1 MDIQVV
7 LYQVCTCQ
15 KLVKPLVADLFGEV
29 PVICYI
35 VVIIDPSG
43 S

>member
-15 KLVKPLVADLFGEV
+15 KLVEPLVADLFRAG
-29 PVICYI
+29 ISYI
-35 VVIIDPSG
+35 VVIIDPS
-43 S
+43 SHS

>member
-15 KLVKPLVADLFGEV
+15 KLVEPLVADLFRAGIRYI
-29 PVICYI
+29 PV